1 MNFNL
6 RSKLSVLL
14 LTGFALTLTALCPE
28 ASGQQWARK
37 MFKEYM
43 HDFGTVKKGDVPE
56 YRFEIQNVFEED
68 IRIASVR
75 SSCGCTSV
83 SLSKNI
89 LKTFEK
95 GEVICR
101 FNSPAFD
108 GFKQATITV
117 RFDRPF
123 VGEVQLMV
131 RGNIVR
137 GVNFTP
143 GSIDFG
149 QVSESNL
156 PAKKIQLSHSGNAGF
171 RVLDVKSTFSHIK
184 VQLRETARRRDMVT
198 YEMTTQLKPT
208 VPRGFSQGELYVVVE
223 SNRVRQEIPIKFSA
237 KVVSDVQI
245 PEQIALG
252 TLSPGEEVKKRVVL
266 KCDRPFRITDV
277 TCQSEAFKVKA
288 DKEAKKVHFVEVIY
302 VGEDKLGHHE
312 CELSFF
318 TDLNQEAAGKITAT
332 FEIISDQ
339 PIQETADASTAQS
352 N

>member
-1 MNFNL
+1 
-6 RSKLSVLL
+6 
-14 LTGFALTLTALCPE
+14 
-28 ASGQQWARK
+28 
-37 MFKEYM
+37 
-43 HDFGTVKKGDVPE
+43 
-56 YRFEIQNVFEED
+56 
-68 IRIASVR
+68 
-75 SSCGCTSV
+75 
-83 SLSKNI
+83 
-89 LKTFEK
+89 
-95 GEVICR
+95 
-101 FNSPAFD
+101 
-108 GFKQATITV
+108 
-117 RFDRPF
+117 
-123 VGEVQLMV
+123 
-131 RGNIVR
+131 
-137 GVNFTP
+137 
-143 GSIDFG
+143 
-149 QVSESNL
+149 
-156 PAKKIQLSHSGNAGF
+156 
-171 RVLDVKSTFSHIK
+171 
-184 VQLRETARRRDMVT
+184 
-198 YEMTTQLKPT
+198 

-288 DKEAKKVHFVEVIY
+288 DKESKKVHFVEVIY

-339 PIQETADASTAQS
+339 PIQETADASSVQS

>member
-1 MNFNL
+1 MNFFQQRRL
-6 RSKLSVLL
+6 VLFIL
-14 LTGFALTLTALCPE
+14 FGFGLTLTGMSSD

-43 HDFGTVKKGDVPE
+43 HDFGTVKKGEVPE

-68 IRIASVR
+68 IHIASVQ

-83 SLSKNI
+83 SLSKNV
-89 LKTFEK
+89 LKTWEK

-143 GSIDFG
+143 SSIDFG
-149 QVSESNL
+149 QVSETNL
-156 PAKKIQLSHSGNAGF
+156 PMKKIQLSHAGNNNF

-184 VQLRETARRRDMVT
+184 VQLRETARRGNLVN

-208 VPRGFSQGELYVVVE
+208 VPQGFSQGELYVVVE

-237 KVVSDVQI
+237 KVVSALQI
-245 PEQIALG
+245 PEMISLG
-252 TLSPGEEVKKRVVL
+252 TVAPGEEVKKRVVL

-277 TCQSEAFKVKA
+277 TCQSQAFKVKA

-302 VGEDKLGHHE
+302 TGEDQPGPV
-312 CELSFF
+312 
-318 TDLNQEAAGKITAT
+318 LN
-332 FEIISDQ
+332 SDFHNLV
-339 PIQETADASTAQS
+339 IGVRYA
-352 N
+352 

>member
-1 MNFNL
+1 M
-6 RSKLSVLL
+6 SS
-14 LTGFALTLTALCPE
+14 E

-43 HDFGTVKKGDVPE
+43 HDFGTVKKGEVPE
-56 YRFEIQNVFEED
+56 HRFEIQNVFEED
-68 IRIASVR
+68 IRIVSVR

-83 SLSKNI
+83 SLSKNV
-89 LKTFEK
+89 LKTWEK

-143 GSIDFG
+143 SSIDFG

-156 PAKKIQLSHSGNAGF
+156 PTKKIQLSHAGSSNF

-184 VQLRETARRRDMVT
+184 VQLRETARMRNQVN

-208 VPRGFSQGELYVVVE
+208 VPRGFSQGELYVVIE
-223 SNRVRQEIPIKFSA
+223 SNRIRQEIPIKFSA
-237 KVVSDVQI
+237 KVVSALQI

-252 TLSPGEEVKKRVVL
+252 TVAPGEEVKKRVVL

-277 TCQSEAFKVKA
+277 TCQSKAFKVKA

-302 VGEDKLGHHE
+302 VGEDKPGHHE

-318 TDLNQEAAGKITAT
+318 TDLDQEAAGKTTAIV
-332 FEIISDQ
+332 EIISDQ
-339 PIQETADASTAQS
+339 PIQETADASSIQS